1 MPKMAKGWPPCEG
14 RKTMEEPEGKGK
26 SKKKL
31 NFWQEIL
38 SGVESL
44 MNREMEKEKT
54 IVMKKPG
61 MEWIPFGH
69 GG

>member
-1 MPKMAKGWPPCEG
+1 MTKGWPPCED

-26 SKKKL
+26 SKKL
-31 NFWQEIL
+31 NFRQEIL

-44 MNREMEKEKT
+44 MNKEMEKEKI
-54 IVMKKPG
+54 IVMKRAE